1 MAELKTTLSLND
13 RQFTQAMRRSQN
25 QLRQFN
31 KISQQVSAGIK
42 SAFAGVSLA
51 LGAGM
56 TVMEGFNKTLEGSQT
71 LTDGWARAQEG
82 LNASM
87 NHFFNSL
94 ARADFKNFFSDL
106 QDIVSASTDAY
117 NALDD
122 LGSFNLFS
130 QSDIQD
136 LTLEMERQ
144 RTIIKD
150 TKTSDP
156 EKIQAQRRLIE
167 LNQQLTDII
176 GERKVLEQDASI
188 KNLELMLRENKV
200 IKSSMSEQEKAM
212 ILRQAMTLDY
222 YKSMQAE
229 QKALEEA
236 LKGEISVESQ
246 KLLIPS
252 GRGFRTVTNE
262 LKTITEEGQRLQER
276 LEVVNNYLEV
286 SDGKIE
292 SWNKLNKALHDSNMY
307 LEQNS
312 QTVNRLTKDMEDL
325 ISANTRI
332 KLIDTTKIDS
342 GGIKPIVIP
351 ATLDIAQSL
360 EIQNLEILSEGNN
373 ILEDRLNLLGQQ
385 SAKLYEVSDMFRSMG
400 STLQMMGKT
409 WRAWAMSSIGS
420 ILDVIKVQ
428 ADLQAQM
435 LATGVASQA
444 QLPFPLNIVGMT
456 STLSAAIGIIGS
468 IPKKKFAQGG
478 IMESSGDRNLALIN
492 NGEMILNTRQQKNLF
507 RLLNS
512 GTSEV
517 GNTGNGKV
525 QFEISGNNLVGSL
538 NNSGRRRRYV

>member
-13 RQFTQAMRRSQN
+13 RQFTQSMRRSQN

-262 LKTITEEGQRLQER
+262 LKTITVEGQRLQER

-325 ISANTRI
+325 IDANTRLDLK
-332 KLIDTTKIDS
+332 KLDRIDS
-342 GGIKPIVIP
+342 GSIEPIVIP
-351 ATLDIAQSL
+351 AVIEFPESL
-360 EIQNLEILSEGNN
+360 ELGNIELLKEGNELLQERLDL
-373 ILEDRLNLLGQQ
+373 LENQGIALG
-385 SAKLYEVSDMFRSMG
+385 AVSDIFGAMG
-400 STLQMMGKT
+400 STLQSMGSD
-409 WRAWAMSSIGS
+409 WGAWAMNSVSA
-420 ILDVIKVQ
+420 ILQVIAQ
-428 ADLQAQM
+428 QGALQAQL
-435 LATGVASQA
+435 LATGVAEQSK
-444 QLPFPLNIVGMT
+444 LPFPLNLVGMAT
-456 STLSAAIGIIGS
+456 TLTGALGIIAS
-468 IPKKKFAQGG
+468 IPKFAQGG
-478 IMESSGDRNLALIN
+478 IMSSGDHNMALIN
-492 NGEMILNTRQQKNLF
+492 HGEMILNSRQQKNLF

-512 GTSEV
+512 GTSQV
-517 GNTGNGKV
+517 GNTGSGKV

-538 NNSGRRRRYV
+538 NNTGRRRKYV